1 MYIDYTYFS
10 ENGGSADVTGPAF
23 PAVEYRARAVVDR
36 YTQQRV
42 QAMTAVPEAVKRLM
56 VELVNA
62 EAHGGANAIL
72 NPAVSSFSADGYSE
86 TYAVPMTAETVAAGE
101 AALVKTYL
109 SGVRDDKGTPLL
121 WLGVT

>member
-1 MYIDYTYFS
+1 VYIDYTYFC
-10 ENGGSADVTGPAF
+10 ENGGSADVTAPAF
-23 PAVEYRARAVVDR
+23 LAVEYRSRAIVDR

-42 QAMTAVPEAVKRLM
+42 QGMTNIPEAVKRLM

-86 TYAVPMTAETVAAGE
+86 TYAAPATAETVAAGE
-101 AALVKTYL
+101 AALVKAYL
-109 SGVRDDKGTPLL
+109 AGVRDDKGTPLL